1 MKYDNKNKKGLGGA
15 EAVEIPTFKSVL
27 KTLSKD
33 VMLKANSTIEN
44 TIKDASSYVSI
55 SGCQALWNVDFNKLY
70 EKLEGNIPKWNVILN
85 GLQQLIKRNFDSSE
99 TIKHFGAI
107 VIDYQKAQDQVNT
120 KFNGL
125 KEFVLT
131 KLQTDFSVSM
141 AEFHQTIIK
150 AKNQLELVSLDN
162 PNIDVTVFITEIQEK
177 NRMSSKWEKELEEI
191 YEAGVSILKK

>member
-1 MKYDNKNKKGLGGA
+1 MKYDNKNKKGFGGA
-15 EAVEIPTFKSVL
+15 EAVEIPTFKSIL

-33 VMLKANSTIEN
+33 VMLEANSTIEN

-55 SGCQALWNVDFNKLY
+55 SRYQVLWNFDFNKLY
-70 EKLEGNIPKWNVILN
+70 EKLEGNIPKYNVILN

-120 KFNGL
+120 KFNVL

-162 PNIDVTVFITEIQEK
+162 PNIDVTFFITEIQEK